1 MQRRPFLLT
10 APLLGLLATGA
21 QARPRKRLRVGAD
34 IAEVGFDPPRVSDRT
49 SVTIN
54 AHIFEAP
61 LRYDHL
67 ARPPQLRLQTAAAMP
82 EVSDNYTRFVITI
95 KPGIFFADDPAFKGQ
110 PRELVAADYV
120 YSIKRF
126 FDPKVPSE
134 HLYLF
139 ESEKILG
146 LSELRRKAIAAK
158 TGLDY
163 DAPVEGLRAL
173 DRYRFE
179 VRLAAPSPRF
189 IALFASP
196 GQTGAVAREVIEYYP
211 EDSMAHPV
219 GTGPFMLKD
228 WRRGSRVLLE
238 RNPRFREVY
247 YDEQAPADNPEAQAL
262 AARLKGRRLPM
273 VDEVEVSII
282 TEEQPRWLAFYGG
295 ELHAIEM
302 PQGVAPIV
310 VPNGQLA
317 PALQKR
323 GVQAVPMLD
332 ATVRQTF
339 FNTTDPMI
347 GGLSPERV
355 ALRRAIA
362 IAYDNA
368 AELRQVFRGQGIP
381 AQSLM
386 VPGVYGY
393 DPLLKTEMGSG
404 DIARAKAL
412 LDVYGYRDADGDGF
426 REHPDGSPLL
436 LRLAGVSDARQ
447 RGINELW
454 EKQMRAIGLRIEFDL
469 GQFGELIKNS
479 LAGRLQMWTF
489 AWSTA
494 FPDGDFFLALAYGP
508 NSGQSNDARFQ
519 LPAFDRAYEA
529 QRALP
534 DGPERL
540 AAMRQAQRLML
551 AYMPYLAHSHARRVD
566 LSHAHVTGYRRHPF
580 TRELWTYTA
589 MDGAAD
595 LPGLKPA

>member
-1 MQRRPFLLT
+1 MRRRPLLFT
-10 APLLGLLATGA
+10 APALGLLVTGA
-21 QARPRKRLRVGAD
+21 QAKPLKRLRLGAD

-67 ARPPQLRLQTAAAMP
+67 ARPPQLRLQTAAHMP
-82 EVSDNYTRFVITI
+82 EVSDNYTRFVVTI

-139 ESEKILG
+139 ENEKILG
-146 LSELRRKAIAAK
+146 LSELRKKAMAAK

-163 DAPVEGLRAL
+163 DAPVAGLRVL

-179 VRLAAPSPRF
+179 VRLAEPAPRF
-189 IALFASP
+189 VALFAAP
-196 GQTGAVAREVIEYYP
+196 GLTGAVAREVIEHYP
-211 EDSMAHPV
+211 DDSMAHPV

-228 WRRGSRVLLE
+228 WRRGSRVLLA
-238 RNPRFREVY
+238 RNPRFREAY
-247 YDEQAPADNPEAQAL
+247 YDEQAPADNPEAQLL

-295 ELHAIEM
+295 ELDAIEM

-310 VPNGQLA
+310 VPHGQLA
-317 PALQKR
+317 PALKKR
-323 GVQAVPMLD
+323 GMQAVPMLD

-412 LDVYGYRDADGDGF
+412 LDVYGYRDVNGDGF

-454 EKQMRAIGLRIEFDL
+454 EKQMRAIGLRIQFDL

-566 LSHAHVTGYRRHPF
+566 LSQAHVIGYRRHPF

-589 MDGAAD
+589 MD
-595 LPGLKPA
+595 